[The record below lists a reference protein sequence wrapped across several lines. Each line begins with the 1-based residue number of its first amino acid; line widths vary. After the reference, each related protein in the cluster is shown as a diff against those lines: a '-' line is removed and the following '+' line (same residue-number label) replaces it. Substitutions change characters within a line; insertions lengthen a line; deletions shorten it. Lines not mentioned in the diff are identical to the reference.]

1 MGSCFFP
8 CHSSNE
14 SLCQCRVWN
23 GDCCLSKCNYTICL
37 CLCVLRSTLL
47 SRKIGSTSARVDILS
62 KSGTTVSLGVERSSF
77 PSTVDAGVVFS
88 SKVLNLD
95 SGSLVTDAS
104 PETLEKLVSHGD
116 VTLDRTVVY
125 LSVVVLAIVVALLS
139 VDASGWMIIL
149 VVVDECSVLKVLLLN
164 TDVNKV

>member
-1 MGSCFFP
+1 MQ
-8 CHSSNE
+8 
-14 SLCQCRVWN
+14 SLE

-37 CLCVLRSTLL
+37 CFCVLRSTLL
-47 SRKIGSTSARVDILS
+47 SRKIGSTSARVDILFT
-62 KSGTTVSLGVERSSF
+62 SGTTVSLGVERSSF
-77 PSTVDAGVVFS
+77 PSTVDAGVIFS

-95 SGSLVTDAS
+95 SGSLVTDVS
-104 PETLEKLVSHGD
+104 RETVEKLVSHGD
-116 VTLDRTVVY
+116 VTLDRSVVY

-149 VVVDECSVLKVLLLN
+149 VVVDECSVLRVLLLN